1 MTLGPDWRKGS
12 FSHTNGCVEPR
23 WVKAT
28 ASGTSNCVEVTHN
41 TDEGVV
47 LVRDTE
53 HPGGGVVA
61 FTPAQ
66 WALLLDDVAAGH
78 FHWSRFAPLRFDAAE
93 RTAFEQ
99 GVAAGEFELSEGMPA

>member
-1 MTLGPDWRKGS
+1 MTLGSDWRKSS
-12 FSHTNGCVEPR
+12 FSHTNGCVEAR

-28 ASGTSNCVEVTHN
+28 ASGSGGCVEVAHN

-47 LVRDTE
+47 LVRDTDD
-53 HPGGGVVA
+53 PSVVVA

-93 RTAFEQ
+93 RAAFEA
-99 GVAAGEFELSEGMPA
+99 GVRNGEFDVPEGVSA

>member
-1 MTLGPDWRKGS
+1 MTLGPDWRKSS
-12 FSHTNGCVEPR
+12 FSHTNGCVEAR

-28 ASGTSNCVEVTHN
+28 ASGSGGCVEVLHRP
-41 TDEGVV
+41 GYVV
-47 LVRDTE
+47 VRDSKDPDGPTV
-53 HPGGGVVA
+53 P